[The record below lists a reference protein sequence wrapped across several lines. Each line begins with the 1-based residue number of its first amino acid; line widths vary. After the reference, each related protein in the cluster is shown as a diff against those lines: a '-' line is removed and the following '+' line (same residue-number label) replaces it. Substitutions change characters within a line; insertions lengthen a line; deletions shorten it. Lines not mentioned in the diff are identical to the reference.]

1 MPSEMIS
8 EIVSRVLIL
17 AQWATLIYF
26 LTINSFYVL
35 LLAAACWELW
45 KHNSQAQ
52 QSSMLR
58 LLGSKV
64 APSISVLAPAF
75 NEAATITDSVKGL
88 LALYYPNL
96 EIIVINDGSSDATL
110 EILIQEFDL
119 EPIENVYQRRQDALQ
134 TKAVVGRYRSRNHP
148 NFVVVDKVNGG
159 KADALNAGLNQASG
173 QLVCA
178 VDADTLIE
186 PDAMQRMVRPFLARD
201 DVLAAGGTIRVANG
215 CTVRG
220 GRVVA
225 TPVPHHFLAGFQV
238 LEYLRAFLFGR
249 LGWNR
254 LGGNLVISG
263 AFGLFRSEA
272 VVDIG
277 GYAHDAIG
285 EDMELIMRLRTRS
298 YERKV
303 CHRVEF
309 IPDPVA
315 WTQVPESLRAL
326 GGQRDR
332 WHRGLAEVIW
342 RYRRALLNPRYG
354 ALGMVVFPYFLF
366 VELLAPAVEAL
377 GLLVIIAGFALGIVN
392 LPFASLFLLV
402 AYGYGLILTA
412 STLVMEEVN
421 YHRHDGFKDRLLLV
435 TWAIILENFGYRQ
448 LTVFWRLKGL
458 VRFVLGRTD
467 WGAIERQRFNSPE
480 AQPDTANLKNT
491 PVHAPAW
498 A

>member
-1 MPSEMIS
+1 MIEIPPGLIA
-8 EIVSRVLIL
+8 EIVSQILIF
-17 AQWATLIYF
+17 AQWGTLIYF
-26 LTINSFYVL
+26 LVINSFYVL

-45 KHNSQAQ
+45 KHNNQAQ
-52 QSSMLR
+52 QSSMLK

-64 APSISVLAPAF
+64 APSISVLAPAY
-75 NEAATITDSVKGL
+75 NESATITDSVKGL

-96 EIIVINDGSSDATL
+96 EVIVINDGSSDATL
-110 EILIQEFDL
+110 EILAKQFALDPL
-119 EPIENVYQRRQDALQ
+119 ENIYGCHLDALE
-134 TKAVVGRYRSRNHP
+134 TMEVLGRYRSRNHP
-148 NFVVVDKVNGG
+148 NLVVVDKKNGG
-159 KADALNAGLNQASG
+159 KADALNAGLNQATG

-178 VDADTLIE
+178 IDADTLIE
-186 PDAMQRMVRPFLARD
+186 PDALQRMVRPFLARD

-215 CTVRG
+215 CVVRG

-263 AFGLFRSEA
+263 AFGLFPSET
-272 VVDIG
+272 VVEIG

-285 EDMELIMRLRTRS
+285 EDMELIMRLRTHS
-298 YERKV
+298 YESKGR
-303 CHRVEF
+303 HRVEF

-315 WTQVPESLRAL
+315 WTLVPESLRAL

-332 WHRGLAEVIW
+332 WHRGLAEVLW
-342 RYRRALLNPRYG
+342 RYRRGLLNPRYG
-354 ALGMVVFPYFLF
+354 ALGMVVFPYYLF

-377 GLLVIIAGFALGIVN
+377 GLLVIIAGFAMDIIN
-392 LPFASLFLLV
+392 LPLASLFLLV
-402 AYGYGLILTA
+402 AYGYRLILTA

-421 YHRHDGFKDRLLLV
+421 YHRHDRFKDRLLLV
-435 TWAIILENFGYRQ
+435 TWAILENFGYRQ
-448 LTVFWRLKGL
+448 LTVFWRLRGL

-467 WGAIERQRFNSPE
+467 WGPIERQGFNSPE
-480 AQPDTANLKNT
+480 ARLR
-491 PVHAPAW
+491 
-498 A
+498 

>member
-1 MPSEMIS
+1 MTSPGT
-8 EIVSRVLIL
+8 
-17 AQWATLIYF
+17 AQRQAAGFPAYAQGFRDLGER
-26 LTINSFYVL
+26 LDNSGPVWTKDLRDHAWVKFT
-35 LLAAACWELW
+35 ELGFPTARRGNESW
-45 KHNSQAQ
+45 KYTNVRPIASARFDVP
-52 QSSMLR
+52 L
-58 LLGSKV
+58 
-64 APSISVLAPAF
+64 
-75 NEAATITDSVKGL
+75 
-88 LALYYPNL
+88 
-96 EIIVINDGSSDATL
+96 
-110 EILIQEFDL
+110 DL
-119 EPIENVYQRRQDALQ
+119 EPEGVLD
-134 TKAVVGRYRSRNHP
+134 P
-148 NFVVVDKVNGG
+148 
-159 KADALNAGLNQASG
+159 AGLRLVAPWDDSWVNIVFVDGLFSAGLSTDGKQAGDAQAASLLQAIATNG
-173 QLVCA
+173 SLVQ
-178 VDADTLIE
+178 E
-186 PDAMQRMVRPFLARD
+186 PVEWRPGPEELAEATGRKYVQGPSNPFLAGNEGTVNPALVNLPGLTSRRR
-201 DVLAAGGTIRVANG
+201 VLPTQAVATAN
-215 CTVRG
+215 RG
-220 GRVVA
+220 GGGGVA
-225 TPVPHHFLAGFQV
+225 GVLGRPYEKQIEDHTIICGTPKTVIPKIRHV
-238 LEYLRAFLFGR
+238 LEYLRPFLFGR

-332 WHRGLAEVIW
+332 WHRGLAEVLW

-435 TWAIILENFGYRQ
+435 TWAILENFGYRQ
-448 LTVFWRLKGL
+448 INVFWRLKGL

-467 WGAIERQRFNSPE
+467 WGAIERQRFNSPK
-480 AQPDTANLKNT
+480 AQPDTANL
-491 PVHAPAW
+491 
-498 A
+498 